1 MEKTLFID
9 SHAHLGDNRFEGD
22 RRGVIKRA
30 RSAGLRRIIDV
41 GCWSDEGGFLDVEA
55 LMKDYD
61 FIYGALGVHPHDAA
75 KVDVSAA
82 FSRIRSLVLCPGGE
96 ARGAKVVG
104 IGETGLDYHYDN
116 SPRSVQQEVFARHLA
131 LARELN
137 LPVIIHTREAWAD
150 TMRILGD
157 EGFGTGEAGEG
168 VFHCFSGGPE
178 EARKA
183 LEMGFYISISG
194 VVTFKGADNVR
205 EAVKATPI
213 ERLLIETDCPYLA
226 PAPKRGRRNEPAFV
240 LETARAVAEIKG
252 LSLSDVGRITTL
264 NAEEVFGLTGSQEKA
279 RIAYPIRNS
288 LYLNITNRC
297 TNRCSFCAKFRSYT
311 VKGHFLRL
319 GEEPDFSGVIRA
331 VGESPEQY
339 DEIVFCGYGEP
350 LIRLD
355 LVKKVG
361 MFLKR
366 RGCRIRIDTDGLANL
381 VHGRNVLPELMF
393 VDTISVSL
401 NAPDSSTYQ
410 KLIKTPFGDAA
421 YPAILFFLREAKR
434 YITRVVAS
442 VVAVPGLDIEAC
454 RRVAVE
460 DAGVEFRVR
469 EYNEVG

>member
-1 MEKTLFID
+1 MEKSLFID
-9 SHAHLGDNRFEGD
+9 SHAHLGDSRFDGD
-22 RRGVIKRA
+22 RAEVIERA
-30 RSAGLRRIIDV
+30 RQAGLKRIIDV
-41 GCWSDEGGFLDVEA
+41 GCWSDEGGFSGVES
-55 LMKDYD
+55 LMRDHD
-61 FIYGALGVHPHDAA
+61 FIYAALGVHPHDAE
-75 KVDVSAA
+75 KVDVGAA
-82 FSRIRSLVLCPGGE
+82 FSRIKSLALGPGGE
-96 ARGAKVVG
+96 ARGAKVVA

-116 SPRSVQQEVFARHLA
+116 SSRSAQQEVFARHLA

-137 LPVIIHTREAWAD
+137 LPVVIHTREAWGD
-150 TMRILGD
+150 TLRILCD
-157 EGFGTGEAGEG
+157 EGFGTGEAGDG

-178 EARKA
+178 EAREA

-205 EAVKATPI
+205 EAVKAAPI
-213 ERLLIETDCPYLA
+213 ERLLLETDCPYLA
-226 PAPKRGRRNEPAFV
+226 PAPKRGRRNEPANV
-240 LETARAVAEIKG
+240 VETARAVAEIKG

-264 NAEEVFGLTGSQEKA
+264 NAEEVFGLAGPEKA

-311 VKGHFLRL
+311 VKGHYLRL
-319 GEEPDFSGVIRA
+319 NEEPGFSEVIRA
-331 VGESPEQY
+331 IGPEPEKY

-381 VHGRNVLPELMF
+381 VHGRNILPELMF

-401 NAPDSSTYQ
+401 NAPDSETYQ
-410 KLIKTPFGDAA
+410 KLVKTPYGEAA
-421 YPAILFFLREAKR
+421 YPAILFFLREAKK

>member
-9 SHAHLGDNRFEGD
+9 SHAHLGDSRFDED
-22 RRGVIKRA
+22 RAEVIERA
-30 RSAGLRRIIDV
+30 RQAGLKRIIDV
-41 GCWSDEGGFLDVEA
+41 GCWSDEGGFSDVVA
-55 LMKDYD
+55 LMKEYD

-82 FSRIRSLVLCPGGE
+82 FSRIKALALGPGGE
-96 ARGAKVVG
+96 ARGGKVVA

-116 SPRSVQQEVFARHLA
+116 SPRSAQQDVFRRHLV

-137 LPVIIHTREAWAD
+137 LPVVVHTREAWAD
-150 TMRILGD
+150 TVRILED
-157 EGFGTGEAGEG
+157 EGFGEGEDGEG

-194 VVTFKGADNVR
+194 VVTFKGAENVR
-205 EAVKATPI
+205 EAVKATPT
-213 ERLLIETDCPYLA
+213 ESLLIETDCPYLA

-240 LETARAVAEIKG
+240 VETARAIAELKG
-252 LSLSDVGRITTL
+252 LSIEDVARITTL
-264 NAEEVFGLTGSQEKA
+264 NAENVFGLGGPEKA
-279 RIAYPIRNS
+279 RIAYRIRNS

-297 TNRCSFCAKFRSYT
+297 TNRCTFCAKFKSYT

-319 GEEPDFSGVIRA
+319 NEEPGFREIIDAIG
-331 VGESPEQY
+331 GTPEKY

-350 LIRLD
+350 LIRIE

-361 MFLKR
+361 LFLKR
-366 RGCRIRIDTDGLANL
+366 MGCRIRIDTDGLANL

-401 NAPDSSTYQ
+401 NAPDSKTYQ
-410 KLIKTPFGDAA
+410 ELVKTPFGEAA
-421 YPAILFFLREAKR
+421 FPAILFFLREAKK
-434 YITRVVAS
+434 YIPRVVAS